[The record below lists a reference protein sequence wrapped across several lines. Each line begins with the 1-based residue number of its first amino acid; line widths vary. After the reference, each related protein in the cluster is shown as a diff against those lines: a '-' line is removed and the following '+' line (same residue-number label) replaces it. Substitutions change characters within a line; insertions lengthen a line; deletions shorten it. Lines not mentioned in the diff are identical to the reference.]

1 MNMLLE
7 IELKEKGFTRDD
19 IAVISNRFECDVNIL
34 DWEEMMLF
42 KSDEEIFKYLF
53 IDDQDKESI
62 IETLLEMGEV
72 TVEDLEDGQTV
83 MGYMVDN
90 GDDTIFELSN
100 GRWVIFS
107 HELLGKEAKQ
117 QMD

>member
-1 MNMLLE
+1 MFLDFEVMELGFTKEE
-7 IELKEKGFTRDD
+7 IED
-19 IAVISNRFECDVNIL
+19 ISNHFEYNLNIL
-34 DWEEMMLF
+34 DWEEHITLF
-42 KSDEEIFKYLF
+42 KSDEEIFKHFF

-62 IETLLEMGEV
+62 VETLLEMGEV
-72 TVEDLEDGQTV
+72 TAEDLEDGQTV

-90 GDDTIFELSN
+90 GNDTVFKLSN

-117 QMD
+117 QMY

>member
-1 MNMLLE
+1 MLMELE
-7 IELKEKGFTRDD
+7 IMDLGFTKDD
-19 IAVISNRFECDVNIL
+19 IEEIRNNFECTPNLV
-34 DWEEMMLF
+34 DWEEMILF
-42 KSDEEIFKYLF
+42 KSDEEIFKHRF
-53 IDDQDKESI
+53 IDEQDKEAI

-72 TVEDLEDGQTV
+72 SAEDLEDGQTV

-90 GDDTIFELSN
+90 GDDTIFKLPN

-107 HELLGKEAKQ
+107 HELLGKEARQ